1 MVDIWIYYYIL
12 SLYYHS
18 LLILFS
24 LLNMH
29 KWLSIIGI
37 GEDGIA
43 GLSKTAILLVNQ
55 AEILVGG
62 ERHLAMLPP
71 DDGRKKEKKF
81 PGTLPLVILF
91 TRLYNIEIR
100 TN

>member
-1 MVDIWIYYYIL
+1 
-12 SLYYHS
+12 
-18 LLILFS
+18 
-24 LLNMH
+24 MH

-43 GLSKTAILLVNQ
+43 GLSKTANLLVNQ

-71 DDGRKKEKKF
+71 DDGRKKISWNSPFGNYYTTKVNKIFQSTKF
-81 PGTLPLVILF
+81 NLLKLQSGQDLN
-91 TRLYNIEIR
+91 LYIPVP
-100 TN
+100 